1 MATQNLSLEDFL
13 ISSHRAVE
21 IPGAWKFRLALPLL
35 YAMIG
40 VAIGTLTGVTVA
52 TVNPS
57 AGISWLPIVS
67 AAGNGISDTISQATH
82 RTAPAPARQLARPAA
97 VVHAA
102 STSSPTAITRELAA
116 PKVVAAAAK
125 ANRQVIAEHP
135 AALHP
140 TLSKARAEA
149 RSRSA
154 RTAFAE
160 IHRSRLADGHRVRPA
175 RVVMASTTKAAPS
188 QMMAA
193 AEQLSFD
200 NQAVPS
206 DEEAVP
212 SAVYVEGDFTVA
224 SYDASNGT
232 IETNDGRTFAV
243 GMTVVAGSASTWND
257 SGSNLHYRCNTT
269 GVCTL
274 FGPGIF
280 APNARLI

>member
-13 ISSHRAVE
+13 ISSQRAVE
-21 IPGAWKFRLALPLL
+21 IPRARKFRLALPLL
-35 YAMIG
+35 YAMAG

-57 AGISWLPIVS
+57 AGILWLHIVS
-67 AAGNGISDTISQATH
+67 AAGNVSDTISQTIH
-82 RTAPAPARQLARPAA
+82 GTAPAPARQLARPAA

-102 STSSPTAITRELAA
+102 STSSPTAIARELAA

-135 AALHP
+135 AALQ
-140 TLSKARAEA
+140 TALGKARAEA

-160 IHRSRLADGHRVRPA
+160 IHRSRLAGGHRVRPA